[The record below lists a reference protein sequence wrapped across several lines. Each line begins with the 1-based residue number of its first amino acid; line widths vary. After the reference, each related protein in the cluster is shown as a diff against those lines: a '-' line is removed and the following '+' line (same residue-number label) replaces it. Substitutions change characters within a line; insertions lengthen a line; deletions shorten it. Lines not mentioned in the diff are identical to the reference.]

1 MKERK
6 LRTKAHILTGDI
18 SPEFAQSVAD
28 HLNLPLEHAK
38 VTHFA
43 NTEVKAEVEQDVRGD
58 RVFVIQSHKAPVNES
73 LMQQMAIINAAKRA
87 AASEV
92 IAVVPYRG
100 YSRADR
106 PDNSHESYMGPIA
119 LRMLAMVG
127 ASRILEVDPHAGQS
141 AGFLP
146 DFNTEYKSIPAHHA
160 IHGYLEDGILDLSNL
175 GSYSMTA
182 PDSGRAKTLRKY
194 ADHYLGT
201 EFAIVDKQRT
211 GTNKVETHR
220 VIGKVAGQHCILID
234 DMIDTGGT
242 ILQGAK
248 VLRDAGATEVTLI
261 ATHGIL
267 SDPAVEN
274 LIRAKESGV
283 IARVAVTDTLRLPAH
298 APEGLIDTISVAPL
312 VAEAI
317 GGIFND
323 KSVSNMPVFRD

>member
-6 LRTKAHILTGDI
+6 LRTKAHIVTGDI

-28 HLNLPLEHAK
+28 HLGLPLEHAK

-43 NTEVKAEVEQDVRGD
+43 NTEVKAEVESAVRGD
-58 RVFVIQSHKAPVNES
+58 RVFVIQSHHAPVNES
-73 LMQQMAIINAAKRA
+73 LIQQMAIINAAKRA
-87 AASEV
+87 SASEV
-92 IAVVPYRG
+92 TAVTPYRG

-106 PDNSHESYMGPIA
+106 PDGPHESYMGPLA
-119 LRMLAMVG
+119 LRMLVMAG
-127 ASRILEVDPHAGQS
+127 ADRILEVDPHAGQS

-146 DFNTEYKSIPAHHA
+146 DFQTEYTSIPAHHA
-160 IHGYLEDGILDLSNL
+160 IYQYLENGILDLSQL
-175 GSYSMTA
+175 GNYTMTA

-194 ADHYLGT
+194 ADHYMGT

-211 GTNKVETHR
+211 GTNEVETHR

-242 ILQGAK
+242 ILKGAE
-248 VLRDAGATEVTLI
+248 VLRQRGASEVTII

-267 SDPAVEN
+267 SDPAIDR
-274 LIRAKESGV
+274 LSRAKERGI
-283 IARVAVTDTLRLPAH
+283 IARVAVTDTLRLRDGI
-298 APEGLIDTISVAPL
+298 PEGLIDTISVAPL

-323 KSVSNMPVFRD
+323 TSVSGLPVFRD